1 MQASKLR
8 KQVKDEL
15 ESSRQKRDQ
24 KPDVTLEQLWAEAQV
39 IMTSYTW
46 ITIEYRLSLYTL
58 G

>member
-24 KPDVTLEQLWAEAQV
+24 NPDVTLEQLWAEAQV